1 MGATAMDRNAKIWDR
16 LADGYAKRPVANE
29 AAYQKK
35 LQVTQSYLRPDM
47 EVLEFGCGTGSTA
60 IVHSP
65 FVKHIL
71 AIDISERMIAIANEK
86 VAAKGIS
93 NITFKPGSIDDLLV
107 TDSTLDVVMG
117 HNILHLLKD
126 KDATVAKVYRMLKPG
141 GFFVSGTVC
150 LGDNMKWKCVKL
162 IAPIGRVLGLM
173 PLVKVFS
180 KSELLASITNAGF
193 SIDYQWQQESKVTV
207 AFIVA
212 KKG

>member
-1 MGATAMDRNAKIWDR
+1 MAMDRNAKIWNR
-16 LADGYAKRPVANE
+16 LADSYAKRPVANE

-35 LQVTQSYLRPDM
+35 LQVTQRYLRPDM

-86 VAAKGIS
+86 IAAKGIS
-93 NITFKPGSIDDLLV
+93 NITFKPGSIEDLLI

-126 KDATVAKVYRMLKPG
+126 KDATLAKVYRMLKPG
-141 GFFVSGTVC
+141 GIFVSGTVC
-150 LGDNMKWKCVKL
+150 LGDNMKWIKL
-162 IAPIGRVLGLM
+162 IAPLGWMIGLM
-173 PLVKVFS
+173 PLLKVFP

-193 SIDYQWQQESKVTV
+193 AIDYQSQQESKVTV
-207 AFIVA
+207 AFVVA